1 MQTFKTNLL
10 TLAVLSAISMQ
21 AHADTLADTAA
32 EKDVE
37 VISVLGKRVSYA
49 NNTTDESTKLA
60 KAPIG
65 NVMDLIDSLPGIN
78 VGQGDAFGGDDYTT
92 TISMRGFVI
101 DRADQQ
107 LGITIDGVPNGGSAY
122 AGGSKANRYLDTENT
137 RLVEVGQGSADIA
150 SASLDALGGTI
161 NFVSANPE
169 MEASARFATPAEP

>member
-1 MQTFKTNLL
+1 MKTFKANLL
-10 TLAVLSAISMQ
+10 TIAVLSAISLNVQ
-21 AHADTLADTAA
+21 ADTDANTTA

-49 NNTTDESTKLA
+49 NNTTDESMKLA

-78 VGQGDAFGGDDYTT
+78 VGQGDAFGSDDYTT

-107 LGITIDGVPNGGSAY
+107 
-122 AGGSKANRYLDTENT
+122 
-137 RLVEVGQGSADIA
+137 
-150 SASLDALGGTI
+150 
-161 NFVSANPE
+161 
-169 MEASARFATPAEP
+169 